1 MVAMVAPSFSYG
13 LLGKSVC
20 RVAGTGCSEI
30 FPGPGITMPFSV
42 GVSNSSGA
50 SFLALGHDKFCEHLI
65 FDKNSVFAVLGAIKR
80 FMVMWLDEVFRILK
94 FCYSRNQRYFD
105 IYHAKKDKEAKM

>member
-1 MVAMVAPSFSYG
+1 MVAMVAASFSYG

-30 FPGPGITMPFSV
+30 FPGPGITKPFSV

-50 SFLALGHDKFCEHLI
+50 SFLASGYDKFCEHLI
-65 FDKNSVFAVLGAIKR
+65 FG
-80 FMVMWLDEVFRILK
+80 
-94 FCYSRNQRYFD
+94 
-105 IYHAKKDKEAKM
+105 